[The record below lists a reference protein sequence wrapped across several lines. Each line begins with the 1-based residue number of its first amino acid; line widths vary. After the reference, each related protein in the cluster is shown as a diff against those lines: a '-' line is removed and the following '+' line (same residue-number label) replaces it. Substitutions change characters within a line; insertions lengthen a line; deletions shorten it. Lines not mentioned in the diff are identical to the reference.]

1 MEMSSSAIVRVE
13 KATSDLL
20 LGPDWTMNLEIC
32 DSVNLDPGLAKD
44 VVRAVK
50 KRLQHKSST
59 VQVLALTL
67 LETMFKNCG
76 DSVHSLVVEKDIL
89 PELVK
94 IVRKRSDME
103 VRDKILVLLDSCQE
117 AFGGPGG
124 KYPQYFW
131 AYIDLKRSG
140 VEFPRRS
147 GDASLI
153 YTPHALHAA
162 NPNLRQAGYGMSNN
176 LPMSLDQAMAS
187 EMTNLSLSDLER
199 IGQVAELLNDMLK
212 AANRHDCKAMED
224 EVIADL
230 VDQCRSNQKNI
241 LQLIDSTGDEELL
254 GQGLVLN
261 DTLQSVLAKHDAII
275 SGSPLPRETSLHAQK
290 PTTLS
295 PATAATKMFEED
307 GEEEE
312 DDEFSQLARRKR
324 KTKSSENTSATD
336 PLALPHPPHPVKTT
350 AGDLLSITLSSNA
363 TPPRAP
369 TTPAHAPFNSYVA
382 PWAQPLSPD
391 WVQFRPELPPPRPR
405 PQYPLQQQLPPEL
418 PQAKIALPQDHVS
431 YPPPPWEDELSPTY
445 RFPALSS
452 NPFGMDSYNPLV
464 VAGAGSPKSFVPS
477 YRLSEDPKNRSGVL
491 ETAGASDPVLAMT
504 RNSNP
509 RRMKEETI

>member
-1 MEMSSSAIVRVE
+1 MSSSAIVRVE

-32 DSVNLDPGLAKD
+32 DSINLDPGLAKD

-50 KRLQHKSST
+50 KRLQHKSSR
-59 VQVLALTL
+59 VQFFALTL

-89 PELVK
+89 SEMVK
-94 IVRKRSDME
+94 IVRKKSDME
-103 VRDKILVLLDSCQE
+103 VRDKILALLDSCQE

-140 VEFPRRS
+140 VEFPRPS

-153 YTPHALHAA
+153 YTPHTLHTAS
-162 NPNLRQAGYGMSNN
+162 PNLPQSGYGMPTN

-212 AANRHDCKAMED
+212 AVNIHDCKAVED

-230 VDQCRSNQKNI
+230 VDQCRSNQENI

-261 DTLQSVLAKHDAII
+261 DNLQSVLAKHDAII
-275 SGSPLPRETSLHAQK
+275 SGSIFPRETSVTAQE
-290 PTTLS
+290 PTSLS
-295 PATAATKMFEED
+295 PATAVTKMFEED

-312 DDEFSQLARRKR
+312 DDEFSQLARRNR
-324 KTKSSENTSATD
+324 KTKPSENTSATD
-336 PLALPHPPHPVKTT
+336 PLALPDPPHPVKTT
-350 AGDLLSITLSSNA
+350 AGEQTTVDPLSITLSSNA
-363 TPPRAP
+363 TPLWAP
-369 TTPAHAPFNSYVA
+369 TTPTRTPYSNHVA
-382 PWAQPLSPD
+382 PWAQPHSP
-391 WVQFRPELPPPRPR
+391 VRFHFRPEPPPRSR
-405 PQYPLQQQLPPEL
+405 PQYPLQQQLQPEL
-418 PQAKIALPQDHVS
+418 PRAQTAFPPEYES
-431 YPPPPWEDELSPTY
+431 YPPPPWEDAPSPTPSTQSAY

-452 NPFGMDSYNPLV
+452 NPFGMDSANPPV

-477 YRLSEDPKNRSGVL
+477 YRLLEDRKNP
-491 ETAGASDPVLAMT
+491 AS
-504 RNSNP
+504 S
-509 RRMKEETI
+509 

>member
-1 MEMSSSAIVRVE
+1 MSSSAIVRVE

-32 DSVNLDPGLAKD
+32 DSINLDPGLAKD

-50 KRLQHKSST
+50 KRLQHKSSR
-59 VQVLALTL
+59 VQFFALTL

-89 PELVK
+89 SEMVK
-94 IVRKRSDME
+94 IVRKKSDMI
-103 VRDKILVLLDSCQE
+103 VRDKILALLDSCQE

-140 VEFPRRS
+140 VEFPRPS

-153 YTPHALHAA
+153 YTPHALHTAT
-162 NPNLRQAGYGMSNN
+162 PNLPQSGYGMPNN

-212 AANRHDCKAMED
+212 AVNIHDCKAVED

-241 LQLIDSTGDEELL
+241 LQLIDSTGDEVLL
-254 GQGLVLN
+254 GEGLVLN
-261 DTLQSVLAKHDAII
+261 DNLQSVLAKHDAII
-275 SGSPLPRETSLHAQK
+275 SGSPIPRETSVSAQE

-295 PATAATKMFEED
+295 PATAVTKMFEED

-312 DDEFSQLARRKR
+312 DDEFSQLARRNR
-324 KTKSSENTSATD
+324 KTKPSANTSATD
-336 PLALPHPPHPVKTT
+336 PLALPDPPRPVKTT
-350 AGDLLSITLSSNA
+350 AGEQTTVDPLSITLSLNA
-363 TPPRAP
+363 TPLRAS
-369 TTPAHAPFNSYVA
+369 TTPTRTPYSNHVA
-382 PWAQPLSPD
+382 PWAQPQSP
-391 WVQFRPELPPPRPR
+391 VRFHFRPEPPPPRSR
-405 PQYPLQQQLPPEL
+405 PQYPLQQQLQPEL
-418 PQAKIALPQDHVS
+418 PRAQTTLPPEYES
-431 YPPPPWEDELSPTY
+431 YPPPPWEDAPSPTPSTPYAY

-452 NPFGMDSYNPLV
+452 NPFGMDSANPPV
-464 VAGAGSPKSFVPS
+464 VTGAGSPKSFVPS
-477 YRLSEDPKNRSGVL
+477 YRIFEDRKNP
-491 ETAGASDPVLAMT
+491 ASF
-504 RNSNP
+504 
-509 RRMKEETI
+509 